1 MEVITLDR
9 KSSMNN
15 LPISMKKEITPPAV
29 GRPRAFD
36 PDVALEKAM
45 QVFWKH
51 GYEGTS
57 LSDLTEAM
65 GINRPS
71 LYATYGNKEQLFI
84 KVLDRYGSGPV
95 AYVLESLNEPT
106 ARGVIEKMLH
116 GSVCLL
122 SDPQHP
128 RGCMALQ
135 GMLCGGKDSAFV
147 LEHARSRR
155 VAAQE
160 KMRERFERA
169 RKEGDL
175 PLEVNAG
182 DLARHLAMLLNGLS
196 IQASNGASAKE
207 LKRAVEFALKTLP
220 V

>member
-1 MEVITLDR
+1 
-9 KSSMNN
+9 MNI
-15 LPISMKKEITPPAV
+15 LPISMKKELTPLAV

-65 GINRPS
+65 AINRPS

-106 ARGVIEKMLH
+106 ARGVIEKMLQ

-122 SDPQHP
+122 SDPKNP

-147 LEHARSRR
+147 LEHARARR

-160 KMRERFERA
+160 KIRERFERA

-207 LKRAVEFALKTLP
+207 LKGAVEFALKTLP

>member
-1 MEVITLDR
+1 
-9 KSSMNN
+9 
-15 LPISMKKEITPPAV
+15 MKKELTPPAV

-106 ARGVIEKMLH
+106 VRGVIEKMLQ

-147 LEHARSRR
+147 LEHARARR

-160 KMRERFERA
+160 KIRERFERA

-175 PLEVNAG
+175 TLEVNAG